1 VTYREPA
8 RTTTRRIR
16 IRRIRVAGLLVVIA
30 AIAAGLGYRSLAS
43 SSSTAAS
50 PIDVLRSEHR
60 GALGEALP
68 STVWPAHGQA
78 AVQIGQSQVQA
89 GPNQHAAA
97 IASVA
102 KVMTA
107 YLVLRDHPLRP
118 GQDGP
123 TITLTD
129 ADVADTDRRRRRQES
144 VVSIAAGEQLTERQA
159 LQALLLPSANNIA
172 AVLARWD
179 AGSADR
185 FVARMNATGR
195 SLGMTHTRY
204 TDPSGY
210 DDATVSTAADQVRI
224 VDRAMRL
231 PVFASI
237 VATPS
242 ATLPVAGT
250 VHNTN
255 TLLGHNGFV
264 GVKTGSTAAAGGCF
278 AFRAIRWIDGK
289 RTKITGVVLGQPGH
303 NQIAAG
309 LAAADAMVDRI
320 ASQRL
325 SPEWPAQRPA
335 EPGAPGDRGRG
346 TGRLA
351 ERGITTG
358 ATRGFVECETPEQI
372 CLANE
377 LERSLREEARRCG
390 RYGQRVL
397 DGLLGGETSS
407 KIAVAAG
414 VSITTVSRTMRR
426 LRDTVVELGYRK
438 PA

>member
-1 VTYREPA
+1 MAYRKPA

-16 IRRIRVAGLLVVIA
+16 IRRIRAAGLLVVIA
-30 AIAAGLGYRSLAS
+30 AIAGLGYQVAS

-50 PIDVLRSEHR
+50 SVDVLRSEHR
-60 GALGEALP
+60 GGALP
-68 STVWPAHGQA
+68 SAVWPANGQT

-89 GPNQHAAA
+89 GPNQHAAP

-107 YLVLRDHPLRP
+107 YLVLRDHPLQP

-129 ADVADTDRRRRRQES
+129 ADVADTDRRRRQQES

-179 AGSADR
+179 AGSAER
-185 FVARMNATGR
+185 FVARMNATAR

-210 DDATVSTAADQVRI
+210 DDTTVSTAADQVRI
-224 VDRAMRL
+224 VNRAMRL

-237 VATPS
+237 VATAS

-255 TLLGHNGFV
+255 RLLGRNGFV
-264 GVKTGSTAAAGGCF
+264 GVKTGSTVAAGGCF
-278 AFRAIRWIDGK
+278 AFRAIRWIHGK
-289 RTKITGVVLGQPGH
+289 RTTITGVVLGQPG
-303 NQIAAG
+303 
-309 LAAADAMVDRI
+309 LAAAFAAADTMVDRI
-320 ASQRL
+320 TGHRAVPDST
-325 SPEWPAQRPA
+325 PAWA
-335 EPGAPGDRGRG
+335 AATTAPPP
-346 TGRLA
+346 L
-351 ERGITTG
+351 I
-358 ATRGFVECETPEQI
+358 
-372 CLANE
+372 
-377 LERSLREEARRCG
+377 RR
-390 RYGQRVL
+390 R
-397 DGLLGGETSS
+397 
-407 KIAVAAG
+407 
-414 VSITTVSRTMRR
+414 
-426 LRDTVVELGYRK
+426 
-438 PA
+438 

>member
-1 VTYREPA
+1 MLYSKQA
-8 RTTTRRIR
+8 RARTTRRIR
-16 IRRIRVAGLLVVIA
+16 IRRIRAVGLLVVIA
-30 AIAAGLGYRSLAS
+30 ASAALGYRLLA

-50 PIDVLRSEHR
+50 PFEALRSEQR
-60 GALGEALP
+60 GPAGEAVP

-78 AVQIGQSQVQA
+78 AFVETGRSQVQA
-89 GPNQHAAA
+89 GPNQHAAP

-118 GQDGP
+118 GQAGP

-129 ADVADTDRRRRRQES
+129 ADVADTDRRRGRHES
-144 VVSIAAGEQLTERQA
+144 VVSIAAGEELTERQA

-179 AGSADR
+179 AGSTDR
-185 FVARMNATGR
+185 FVARMNAGAR

-210 DDATVSTAADQVRI
+210 DDATVSTAADQLRV
-224 VDRAMRL
+224 VDRAMRR
-231 PVFASI
+231 PAFASI

-242 ATLPVAGT
+242 AGLPVAGT

-278 AFRAIRWIDGK
+278 AFRVVRWIDGK
-289 RTKITGVVLGQPGH
+289 RTTITGVVLGQPGH

-320 ASQRL
+320 AGH
-325 SPEWPAQRPA
+325 SPRRAPA
-335 EPGAPGDRGRG
+335 
-346 TGRLA
+346 
-351 ERGITTG
+351 
-358 ATRGFVECETPEQI
+358 
-372 CLANE
+372 
-377 LERSLREEARRCG
+377 
-390 RYGQRVL
+390 
-397 DGLLGGETSS
+397 
-407 KIAVAAG
+407 
-414 VSITTVSRTMRR
+414 
-426 LRDTVVELGYRK
+426 
-438 PA
+438 

>member
-1 VTYREPA
+1 MLRCYELTHVAGISKTTDVLATPRCLEWGMTYSKPA

-16 IRRIRVAGLLVVIA
+16 IRRIRVAGLLVALA
-30 AIAAGLGYRSLAS
+30 AIAAALGYRLLAS

-50 PIDVLRSEHR
+50 PIDVLRSEDR
-60 GALGEALP
+60 GAPGEALP

-78 AVQIGQSQVQA
+78 AFVQTGQSQIQA

-97 IASVA
+97 IASIA

-107 YLVLRDHPLRP
+107 YLVLRDYPLRP
-118 GQDGP
+118 GLDGP

-129 ADVADTDRRRRRQES
+129 ADVDDTDRRRRQQES
-144 VVSIAAGEQLTERQA
+144 VVSIAAGVQLTELQA

-185 FVARMNATGR
+185 FVARMNATAR

-264 GVKTGSTAAAGGCF
+264 GVKTGSDDAAGGCF

-289 RTKITGVVLGQPGH
+289 RTTITGVVLGQPGH

-309 LAAADAMVDRI
+309 LAASDAMVERI
-320 ASQRL
+320 AGQRL
-325 SPEWPAQRPA
+325 GHRSPRPRHS
-335 EPGAPGDRGRG
+335 PD
-346 TGRLA
+346 L
-351 ERGITTG
+351 
-358 ATRGFVECETPEQI
+358 PEGS
-372 CLANE
+372 E
-377 LERSLREEARRCG
+377 
-390 RYGQRVL
+390 
-397 DGLLGGETSS
+397 SS
-407 KIAVAAG
+407 E
-414 VSITTVSRTMRR
+414 SSNMPTVPR
-426 LRDTVVELGYRK
+426 GYRT
-438 PA
+438 P

>member
-1 VTYREPA
+1 MSSAYRKSDTCWQRPAALNGGMAYSKPA
-8 RTTTRRIR
+8 RTTTRRSR
-16 IRRIRVAGLLVVIA
+16 IRRIRGAGLLVVIA
-30 AIAAGLGYRSLAS
+30 AIAAALGSKSLTS
-43 SSSTAAS
+43 SSSTAGS
-50 PIDVLRSEHR
+50 PVDVLRSERR
-60 GALGEALP
+60 GVLGHALP
-68 STVWPAHGQA
+68 SAVWPAHGQA
-78 AVQIGQSQVQA
+78 AFVLTGQSEVQA

-129 ADVADTDRRRRRQES
+129 ADVADTDRRRGHEES
-144 VVSIAAGEQLTERQA
+144 VVPIAAGEQLTERQA

-179 AGSADR
+179 SGSVDR
-185 FVARMNATGR
+185 FVARMNAIAR
-195 SLGMTHTRY
+195 SLGMIHTRY

-255 TLLGHNGFV
+255 ILLGHNGFV
-264 GVKTGSTAAAGGCF
+264 GVKTGSDDAAGGCF
-278 AFRAIRWIDGK
+278 AFQAIRWIDGK
-289 RTKITGVVLGQPGH
+289 RTTITGVVLGQPGH
-303 NQIAAG
+303 DRIAAG
-309 LAAADAMVDRI
+309 LAAADGMVDRI
-320 ASQRL
+320 AGHRAVPDLQQRSLPLRPASNL
-325 SPEWPAQRPA
+325 SPSVRVW
-335 EPGAPGDRGRG
+335 
-346 TGRLA
+346 
-351 ERGITTG
+351 
-358 ATRGFVECETPEQI
+358 
-372 CLANE
+372 
-377 LERSLREEARRCG
+377 RSR
-390 RYGQRVL
+390 
-397 DGLLGGETSS
+397 
-407 KIAVAAG
+407 
-414 VSITTVSRTMRR
+414 
-426 LRDTVVELGYRK
+426 
-438 PA
+438 

>member
-1 VTYREPA
+1 MAYSNRA
-8 RTTTRRIR
+8 QATTRRIR

-30 AIAAGLGYRSLAS
+30 AIAAARGYQLLAS
-43 SSSTAAS
+43 SSSTASS
-50 PIDVLRSEHR
+50 PIDVLRVEQR

-68 STVWPAHGQA
+68 STVWPAYGQA
-78 AVQIGQSQVQA
+78 AVQIGQSQVLA

-107 YLVLRDHPLRP
+107 YVVLRDHPLRL
-118 GQDGP
+118 GEDGP

-129 ADVADTDRRRRRQES
+129 ADVADTDRRRRQQES
-144 VVSIAAGEQLTERQA
+144 IVPIAAAERLTERQA

-179 AGSADR
+179 AGSASR
-185 FVARMNATGR
+185 FVARMNATAR
-195 SLGMTHTRY
+195 SLGMTRTRY

-210 DDATVSTAADQVRI
+210 DDATVSTAADQVRL

-255 TLLGHNGFV
+255 MLLGHNGFV
-264 GVKTGSTAAAGGCF
+264 GVKTGSDDAAGGCF

-289 RTKITGVVLGQPGH
+289 RTTITGVVLSQPGH
-303 NQIAAG
+303 DQIAAG

-320 ASQRL
+320 AGHSPRQVRAMPDLRQRTL
-325 SPEWPAQRPA
+325 
-335 EPGAPGDRGRG
+335 APRTAPR
-346 TGRLA
+346 
-351 ERGITTG
+351 
-358 ATRGFVECETPEQI
+358 
-372 CLANE
+372 
-377 LERSLREEARRCG
+377 
-390 RYGQRVL
+390 
-397 DGLLGGETSS
+397 
-407 KIAVAAG
+407 AG
-414 VSITTVSRTMRR
+414 VP
-426 LRDTVVELGYRK
+426 LADAK
-438 PA
+438 AP

>member
-1 VTYREPA
+1 MTYRERA

-30 AIAAGLGYRSLAS
+30 AIAALGYHLLAS
-43 SSSTAAS
+43 SSSPAGS
-50 PIDVLRSEHR
+50 PSDAPRSEHR
-60 GALGEALP
+60 GALGDALP
-68 STVWPAHGQA
+68 RTVWPAHGQA
-78 AVQIGQSQVQA
+78 AVQIGQSRVQA

-129 ADVADTDRRRRRQES
+129 ADVADTDRRRRQQES

-185 FVARMNATGR
+185 FVARMNATAR

-210 DDATVSTAADQVRI
+210 DDATVSTAADQVRL

-264 GVKTGSTAAAGGCF
+264 GVKTGSDDAAGGCF

-289 RTKITGVVLGQPGH
+289 RTTITGVVLGQPGH

-309 LAAADAMVDRI
+309 LAAAAAMVDRI
-320 ASQRL
+320 TGHRA
-325 SPEWPAQRPA
+325 
-335 EPGAPGDRGRG
+335 APGPQQR
-346 TGRLA
+346 TLPA
-351 ERGITTG
+351 PT
-358 ATRGFVECETPEQI
+358 APP
-372 CLANE
+372 
-377 LERSLREEARRCG
+377 
-390 RYGQRVL
+390 GQR
-397 DGLLGGETSS
+397 
-407 KIAVAAG
+407 
-414 VSITTVSRTMRR
+414 SRPRVHVRR
-426 LRDTVVELGYRK
+426 
-438 PA
+438 P